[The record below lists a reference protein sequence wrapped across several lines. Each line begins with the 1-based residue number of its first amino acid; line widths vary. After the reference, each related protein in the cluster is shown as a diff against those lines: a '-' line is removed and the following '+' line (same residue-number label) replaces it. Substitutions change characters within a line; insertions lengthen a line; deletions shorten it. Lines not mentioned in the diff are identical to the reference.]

1 MATPATARSSWPS
14 RRADGYYDDDRAVP
28 DLAAPDQAR
37 PDQGPAH
44 EVIGEMAGL
53 LRDTR
58 GSMILGGMVLG
69 AITIGLALEA
79 AFSARAVRPGVI
91 GAVNVGLLCGLLVCW
106 LRAVT
111 LLALA
116 GRPVLDALSEM
127 RWKTGAPLD
136 TRPRWLTVPPEG
148 TSPDQWTWMRAH
160 VLLGAARL
168 ARYRIQLADTWTYVT
183 AAYFTVWTVIIFL
196 GL

>member
-1 MATPATARSSWPS
+1 MAAAVTARTSWPA
-14 RRADGYYDDDRAVP
+14 RPTDGYHRDDDRDLP
-28 DLAAPDQAR
+28 DRAL
-37 PDQGPAH
+37 PDQGSAR

-58 GSMILGGMVLG
+58 SNMLRGGIVLS
-69 AITIGLALEA
+69 AITIGIALEA
-79 AFSARAVRPGVI
+79 AFSARTVRPGVV
-91 GAVNVGLLCGLLVCW
+91 GAVNVGLLCGLLLCW

-116 GRPVLDALSEM
+116 GRPVPNALSEM
-127 RWKTGAPLD
+127 RWRTGAPLD
-136 TRPRWLTVPPEG
+136 PRPRWLTLPPAG
-148 TSPDQWTWMRAH
+148 TSPQEWTWMSAH
-160 VLLGAARL
+160 LLLGAARL

-183 AAYFTVWTVIIFL
+183 AGYFLVWTVIVFL